1 MSVLDGVRNVVF
13 DFGGVLVDLD
23 RGAAVRAFQR
33 LGVDV
38 SGYVGQSGQ
47 GGVFGALERGEM
59 SVEEFCKCVSRMAG
73 RMLRREEVF
82 GAWNSMLTGI
92 PSRRLDVVRSLR
104 GRYGVYLL
112 SNTNAIHWE
121 YSVSVL
127 CRDLVSCFDGVFL
140 SYEMHMVK
148 PDRAVF
154 RAVLRAAGLRACDT
168 LLIDDSVENCSAAEE
183 CGMRVF
189 HSLGGG
195 DWLKLFVR

>member
-1 MSVLDGVRNVVF
+1 MSELDGVRNVVF

-23 RGAAVRAFQR
+23 KGAAVRAFRR
-33 LGVDV
+33 LGIDV
-38 SGYVGQSGQ
+38 SAYIGQSGQ
-47 GGVFGALERGEM
+47 SGVFGALERGEM
-59 SVEEFCKCVSRMAG
+59 SEDEFCASVSRMAG
-73 RMLRREEVF
+73 RVLTRGEVCA
-82 GAWNSMLTGI
+82 AWNSMLTGI
-92 PSRRLDVVRSLR
+92 PSERLDVVRSLR

-127 CRDLVSCFDGVFL
+127 CRDLPSCFDGVFL

-148 PDRAVF
+148 PDEAVF
-154 RAVLRAAGLRACDT
+154 CAVLREAGLRAGDT
-168 LLIDDSVENCSAAEE
+168 LLIDDSLENCSAAEE

-195 DWLKLFVR
+195 DWLNLFVR